1 MKNII
6 VTILLIC
13 FSTNALKAQID
24 YNKDAAKA
32 YARGGSGNASNNKL
46 YKKYIQLIDTESK
59 QPVTNHYVTFYKK
72 VTALG
77 SGKTDEKGYAMLA
90 MRNSNYY
97 KSIIVDVNP
106 NANDPQN
113 PIRNKTVYI
122 PLNDGKIAFT
132 SKKEVIDTLKVYVK
146 KVK

>member
-13 FSTNALKAQID
+13 FGTNALKAQID

-32 YARGGSGNASNNKL
+32 YARRGSGNASNNKL
-46 YKKYIQLIDTESK
+46 YKKYIQLIDIESK
-59 QPVTNHYVTFYKK
+59 QLVINHYVTFYKK

-77 SGKTDEKGYAMLA
+77 MSKTDEKGYAMLV

-97 KSIIVDVNP
+97 KSITVDVNP

-122 PLNDGKIAFT
+122 PLNDGKITFT